1 MSSSERVSMTLSQIL
16 SALHPDHFQNAEE
29 KLKAEE
35 AFESQYKKM
44 DASPQSFLTF
54 MQSCEGF

>member
-1 MSSSERVSMTLSQIL
+1 MSTSERVPMTLPQIL

-35 AFESQYKKM
+35 AFESEYKKT
-44 DASPQSFLTF
+44 DAARKTF
-54 MQSCEGF
+54 